1 MCLRKRGTHTY
12 THKHRHT
19 LVLVTGA
26 IHAIRHTRT
35 HKYIHTY
42 LRGQILSKGPRSTIK
57 IRAAP
62 YLLGPLLD
70 TDGIGSK
77 TQGGFNAGK
86 VSVCVYV
93 YECMYVYVFICV

>member
-1 MCLRKRGTHTY
+1 MRQRGTHTY
-12 THKHRHT
+12 THKHRES

-26 IHAIRHTRT
+26 MHALTHTRT
-35 HKYIHTY
+35 HKGIHTY
-42 LRGQILSKGPRSTIK
+42 LQGQILSKGPRSTIK

-77 TQGGFNAGK
+77 TKGGFNAGE
-86 VSVCVYV
+86 VPVCVYV
-93 YECMYVYVFICV
+93 CVHV